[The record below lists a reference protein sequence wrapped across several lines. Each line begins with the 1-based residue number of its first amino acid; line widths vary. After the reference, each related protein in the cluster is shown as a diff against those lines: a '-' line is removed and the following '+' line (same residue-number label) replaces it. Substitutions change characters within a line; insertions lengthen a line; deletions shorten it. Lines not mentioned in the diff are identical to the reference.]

1 MKPAKPVAGKLS
13 RQEIAELAHA
23 YITANGP
30 ASSTDIG
37 KDCGADPAIVAVALQ
52 PDQRFTRSV
61 SGGVL
66 RWQLTAPKTAMQ
78 IKHADWLK
86 PTSPASA
93 RVFMPDAPTLVI
105 EEINPKRAAE
115 LLAMSEGNRKLRE
128 GHIDWLCRQI
138 TEGCWR
144 LTPQSIAVSASGRL
158 LDGHHRLNAI
168 IRSGKSVLTSVSYGW
183 SEDGLDAI
191 DCGIVRLPQDR
202 FSLIPDSLT
211 WNARAVEII
220 HSILRIE
227 FNLRGKATNQQLA
240 QAWQSYRGG
249 ILMIRSVFPEFIKR
263 LTRTPLFGALARY
276 HQQEPAKAAEF
287 AEQLRGDRAAG
298 EPSQQLRDLLLG
310 GGWVAAGYRGNTEI
324 YWRSV
329 AAMSAHRDGRRLEQ
343 LTAATSWSTAA
354 NHPPPRHSRRRR

>member
-1 MKPAKPVAGKLS
+1 
-13 RQEIAELAHA
+13 
-23 YITANGP
+23 
-30 ASSTDIG
+30 
-37 KDCGADPAIVAVALQ
+37 
-52 PDQRFTRSV
+52 
-61 SGGVL
+61 
-66 RWQLTAPKTAMQ
+66 
-78 IKHADWLK
+78 
-86 PTSPASA
+86 
-93 RVFMPDAPTLVI
+93 
-105 EEINPKRAAE
+105 
-115 LLAMSEGNRKLRE
+115 
-128 GHIDWLCRQI
+128 
-138 TEGCWR
+138 
-144 LTPQSIAVSASGRL
+144 
-158 LDGHHRLNAI
+158 
-168 IRSGKSVLTSVSYGW
+168 VSYGW

-227 FNLRGKATNQQLA
+227 FNLRGRATNQQLS

-249 ILMIRSVFPEFIKR
+249 VLMVRSVFPEIIKR

-276 HQQEPAKAAEF
+276 HQQEPAKATEF

-343 LTAATSWSTAA
+343 LTAATSWSTTPTTTTAA
-354 NHPPPRHSRRRR
+354 